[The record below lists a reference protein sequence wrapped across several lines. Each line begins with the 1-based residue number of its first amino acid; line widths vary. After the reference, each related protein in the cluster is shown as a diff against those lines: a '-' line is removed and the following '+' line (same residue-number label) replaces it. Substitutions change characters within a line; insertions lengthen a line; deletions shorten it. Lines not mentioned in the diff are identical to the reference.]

1 VFFHKCSSLRD
12 KRLMRCRS
20 CRKCQDGGSWSNPR
34 DRRCFRMAT
43 VESNKKKSSK
53 EGKKEMNRLDIYT
66 IFLFA
71 TQVYI
76 YYSEVLSNNFS
87 ISNLVK
93 FNGNLSVFVF
103 ILFCLTFFILF
114 ANLFYL
120 FLAYKSKDSNE
131 SNLYIST
138 VFIGTVLFFVLN
150 FVTKILFLKLDKSS
164 LF

>member
-1 VFFHKCSSLRD
+1 
-12 KRLMRCRS
+12 
-20 CRKCQDGGSWSNPR
+20 
-34 DRRCFRMAT
+34 MAT